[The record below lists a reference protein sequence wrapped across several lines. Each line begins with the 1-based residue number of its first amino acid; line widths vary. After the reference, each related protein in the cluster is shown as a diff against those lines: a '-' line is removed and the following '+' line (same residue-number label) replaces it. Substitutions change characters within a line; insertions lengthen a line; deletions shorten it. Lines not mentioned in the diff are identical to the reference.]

1 MWHSRL
7 WEAAGQVSWH
17 QQLQGRK
24 ALALFFSHFTRLCW
38 TEEKA
43 KHSPSS
49 SNISCTFPFLRCTFP
64 FLRCLLQCDI
74 PQMMCST
81 TSRVRSRYATCYI
94 RCMLHALAGAHREIL
109 VHDKWCQRKSQKA
122 AKWKD
127 WEKPDAWGSITLVSF
142 VLCQQSCLKEQFVFA
157 VCPRL
162 CCVLE
167 MRCTKSHSV
176 LTMWWKKVWKYIPS
190 HFLQAK
196 FVTFILISWPVKEKH
211 FKTANSFLQAV
222 F

>member
-1 MWHSRL
+1 MWHGRL
-7 WEAAGQVSWH
+7 WEATGQVSWH

-24 ALALFFSHFTRLCW
+24 ALAFFFLHFTQLCW

-43 KHSPSS
+43 NHPPSS
-49 SNISCTFPFLRCTFP
+49 SNISCTFPFLRC
-64 FLRCLLQCDI
+64 LVHSDI
-74 PQMMCST
+74 PQTMCST
-81 TSRVRSRYATCYI
+81 TSRVRSRYALYSLCYTHSQEHI
-94 RCMLHALAGAHREIL
+94 GKIL
-109 VHDKWCQRKSQKA
+109 VRDRWCQRKSQKA

-127 WEKPDAWGSITLVSF
+127 WEKPDAGGSITLVSF

-162 CCVLE
+162 CWVLE
-167 MRCTKSHSV
+167 MSCTKSHSV
-176 LTMWWKKVWKYIPS
+176 LTMWWKKVWKYVPS
-190 HFLQAK
+190 HFPQPK